1 MADAESKIKTDVKHK
16 RIRHAYARKEVYR
29 HWIESP
35 EYVYVNRNHQISGK
49 EDYLRIGDIGK
60 EKSRLLIER
69 QVDCNS
75 STFAVID
82 RNTKRILISDM
93 YPVCALEL
101 QWSLPTE
108 YEVFRCHGSIP
119 CHDILSE
126 EHTELLC
133 KIHLEYVIMDYTSRY
148 LFPYYAVLK
157 GKNVLHNDINVDTK
171 KEAIKSRT
179 RFHKNDDI
187 LTFIKKYKIKKYD
200 WYNKTLND
208 KYDLIIYYPDCYG
221 IINIS
226 LPTIKQ
232 IVTGTVFNKKQI
244 ELFNKKRF
252 YTKYC
257 YCRGIKFKDVDKYWN
272 KTVSPLNI
280 DSANDNNS
288 YDLTYDQVKKFLR
301 VNKVYWND
309 DFYNNDLVTWND
321 YIILTSQEENKRKS
335 ERIRENIEKSKQ
347 NELKAREE
355 LKKYVDDNDYIKHWR
370 DSKNPCVR
378 NYVEYKKF
386 IEPTSKHRY
395 GFWITEKLYFKPNI
409 VFDNIQLKLYTD
421 TIVTSNNGSVS
432 IDEAIKCYKI
442 LQDCIEKHNK
452 EGQNT
457 FSFVEQN
464 VRVGLYKLI
473 AISYE
478 CKRKDNGLLLSI
490 TTWRIRISCHNIW
503 LDDFEDFVRYYHL
516 EEKFGIK
523 RDNKNKPIKLKMK

>member
-1 MADAESKIKTDVKHK
+1 MVDAESKIKTDVKHK
-16 RIRHAYARKEVYR
+16 RIRHAYTRHEVYR

-69 QVDCNS
+69 EVDCNS

-82 RNTKRILISDM
+82 RDTKRIIISDM
-93 YPVCALEL
+93 YPVCASEL
-101 QWSLPTE
+101 RCSLPTE

-133 KIHLEYVIMDYTSRY
+133 KRHLEYVIMDYTSRY

-157 GKNVLHNDINVDTK
+157 GKNVLRNDINIDTK
-171 KEAIKSRT
+171 KEVIKLRT
-179 RFHKNDDI
+179 RFHDNDDI

-208 KYDLIIYYPDCYG
+208 KCNLIIYYPDCYG
-221 IINIS
+221 IITIS

-232 IVTGTVFNKKQI
+232 VVNGTIFNKKQI
-244 ELFNKKRF
+244 ELFKKKRF

-257 YCRGIKFKDVDKYWN
+257 YRKGIKFKDVDKYWN

-301 VNKVYWND
+301 VNRVYWND
-309 DFYNNDLVTWND
+309 DFCNNNDLVTWND

-335 ERIRENIEKSKQ
+335 QRIKENIEKSKQ

-355 LKKYVDDNDYIKHWR
+355 LKKYIDGDYIKRWR
-370 DSKNPCVR
+370 DSKDLRVR
-378 NYVEYKKF
+378 DYVEYRKF
-386 IEPTSKHRY
+386 IVPTSKYRY
-395 GFWITEKLYFKPNI
+395 GSWITEKLYLKSNN
-409 VFDNIQLKLYTD
+409 VFDNVQLRLYNNK
-421 TIVTSNNGSVS
+421 ILTSKYDIVS
-432 IDEAIKCYKI
+432 IDEAVKCYKL
-442 LQDCIEKHNK
+442 LQDCIDKHNK
-452 EGQNT
+452 EYQNT

-464 VRVGLYKLI
+464 IRIESFKLMS
-473 AISYE
+473 ISYE
-478 CKRKDNGLLLSI
+478 QKYKDNGFLLPI
-490 TTWRIRISCHNIW
+490 TTWLIKIGCHNIW
-503 LDDFEDFVRYYHL
+503 LDDFEEFVHYYHL

-523 RDNKNKPIKLKMK
+523 SDNKNKPIKLKMK